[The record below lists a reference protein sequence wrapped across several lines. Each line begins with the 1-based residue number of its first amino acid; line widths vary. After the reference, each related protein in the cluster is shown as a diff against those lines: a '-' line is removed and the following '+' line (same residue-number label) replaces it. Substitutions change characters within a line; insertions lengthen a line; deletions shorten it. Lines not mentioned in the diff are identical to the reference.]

1 MNLGKIQNLGDVTIF
16 GLNCDFVCAIVN
28 PGRNENVSKK
38 ISGCFKQPCL
48 EKSAFISEHSA
59 FVKQNV

>member
-28 PGRNENVSKK
+28 SGRNENVFKK
-38 ISGCFKQPCL
+38 SGCFKQPCL

>member
-1 MNLGKIQNLGDVTIF
+1 MNSGKIYKNRQMNLGKIQNLGDVTIF

-38 ISGCFKQPCL
+38 YLGF
-48 EKSAFISEHSA
+48 
-59 FVKQNV
+59 